1 MSKQKD
7 LMTVFNFLAEYL
19 REEETT
25 TVIEPVDVN
34 PKTEEVKPIE
44 QSDLQILGVPSRDI
58 LELIKK
64 VESIDKQKAEVN
76 SIIKEHDRSFTKEL
90 KRIKEEHEELVKN
103 FELKVASEDSPL
115 PQSGSTITDSIAFVT
130 E

>member
-19 REEETT
+19 REEETRT
-25 TVIEPVDVN
+25 NIEPIGVN
-34 PKTEEVKPIE
+34 PQEEKIE
-44 QSDLQILGVPSRDI
+44 PKEQTDPQILGVPSRDI

-64 VESIDKQKAEVN
+64 VENIDKQKAEVN

-103 FELKVASEDSPL
+103 FETKVAYEDSPL
-115 PQSGSTITDSIAFVT
+115 PQSGSTITNSVAFVI